1 MEDQRRGD
9 FHGGRPRPDLQ
20 SPEQLRNGRNGLD
33 LEADPSEQWM
43 NDYYDRRAT
52 RTHGPNGG

>member
-1 MEDQRRGD
+1 MDDQR
-9 FHGGRPRPDLQ
+9 HGSFPRPDLQ
-20 SPEQLRNGRNGLD
+20 SPEQLGNGHNGLD
-33 LEADPSEQWM
+33 LDVDRSEQWM